1 MQYGYIRVSATDQ
14 NLDRQLIALK
24 NAGVET
30 KRIFVDKLSGKDFN
44 RPNYKRL
51 IKRLKRG
58 DLLYIVS
65 IDRLGRNYT
74 EIQEQWRM
82 LIHDKQVDICVLDM
96 PLLDTRN
103 KKDLMGTFVAE
114 LVLQI
119 LSFVAENERANIR
132 KRQAEGIA
140 AAKARGVRF
149 GRPEKPVTP
158 GFLDAYCA
166 WREGKI
172 TIRQAAKRCKMPQT
186 TFYIKAKTQRNRW
199 TLMVL
204 PAPAQGSNAE
214 DSCCRSRAELFR
226 DCKTSCGIAR
236 NP

>member
-14 NLDRQLIALK
+14 NLDRQLIALR

-30 KRIFVDKLSGKDFN
+30 KQIFVDKLSGKDFN

-140 AAKARGVRF
+140 AAKVRGVQF
-149 GRPEKPVTP
+149 GRPKIVLPDDFV
-158 GFLDAYCA
+158 DIVYA
-166 WREGKI
+166 WKQRELTVEDI
-172 TIRQAAKRCKMPQT
+172 LQRYHISRT
-186 TFYIKAKTQRNRW
+186 TFYRRAKEYMGT
-199 TLMVL
+199 
-204 PAPAQGSNAE
+204 
-214 DSCCRSRAELFR
+214 
-226 DCKTSCGIAR
+226 K
-236 NP
+236 

>member
-140 AAKARGVRF
+140 AAKARGVQF
-149 GRPEKPVTP
+149 GRPKIILPDDFV
-158 GFLDAYCA
+158 DIVYA
-166 WREGKI
+166 WKQRELTVDDI
-172 TIRQAAKRCKMPQT
+172 LQRYHISRT
-186 TFYIKAKTQRNRW
+186 TFYRRAKEYMGT
-199 TLMVL
+199 
-204 PAPAQGSNAE
+204 
-214 DSCCRSRAELFR
+214 
-226 DCKTSCGIAR
+226 K
-236 NP
+236 